1 MGVNFKRGVE
11 SKRKCKTQESCVCI
25 VVFSA
30 CGCQKKSEVYEA
42 ESRHEAV
49 QRSKQDNVQSDCDGV
64 PENESRSNVLN
75 FLGKQLLFFA
85 LTSLLYVNERFSPE
99 KSSKEL
105 TIKQC
110 CGLKLDSCGL
120 EDST

>member
-1 MGVNFKRGVE
+1 MNFKRGVE

-25 VVFSA
+25 VGFSA
-30 CGCQKKSEVYEA
+30 CERQKESEVYEA

-75 FLGKQLLFFA
+75 LLGKQLLFFA
-85 LTSLLYVNERFSPE
+85 LTSSLYVNERFSPE
-99 KSSKEL
+99 KSSKVL